1 MSLIAVFLPLAFM
14 GGIVGRFMRSFGWTM
29 AFAIAVSLLVSFTL
43 TPMLSARWLKARD
56 NRSGRPGDAARGGR
70 AYLAFEHAYRRLLE
84 RSLRRRWVVAVLSVV
99 TLVSIAPLGMMVA
112 QNFLPEEDE
121 SQYEVVV
128 RAPEGWS
135 LDATARLAERMA
147 TEIRSQPGTSFTIV
161 SVGDDPQ
168 HTPNRFTIF
177 VQLVQI
183 GERPFNQ
190 GAAASRVRR
199 EILPK
204 YAHLGLQTQVGPA
217 SDFGGGSGSFQPVD
231 YVVSGPDLRVLAL
244 VSAAGQK
251 ALHGIPGVV
260 DVRSSLVTGKPQLGV
275 TIDRARA
282 ADLGVSVFDAG
293 SALRALVGGQDVS
306 TYAEG
311 GQQYDIVV
319 RAEEAYRTDLAGLRQ
334 MTVASARLGAVPL
347 EQVVQ
352 IRPGV
357 GPSAIDHYN
366 RGRRVELTAN
376 LLPGTSQA
384 AVLQQLD
391 REIQALRL
399 GPEYNMAFAGQ
410 AAEQGRQ
417 AAAFMT
423 AFGLSLVF
431 MYLVLA
437 AQFESWL
444 HPITILLS
452 LPLTVP
458 FALLSIILLG
468 GSLNIYSQLGILV
481 LFGVVKKNAILQI
494 DHANQL
500 RAQGIPRDQAI
511 VAASRDRL
519 RPILM
524 TTIAFVAGMIP
535 LAVSSGVGAEGNRA
549 ISSVIIGGQ
558 VLSLI
563 LTLVAIPVF
572 YSLFDDLSR
581 VSLWSRGRAHAT
593 GVWEWVRAVAT
604 TRRSQPAT
612 VPEYVEASE
621 FVDSDA
627 GE

>member
-1 MSLIAVFLPLAFM
+1 V
-14 GGIVGRFMRSFGWTM
+14 
-29 AFAIAVSLLVSFTL
+29 
-43 TPMLSARWLKARD
+43 
-56 NRSGRPGDAARGGR
+56 
-70 AYLAFEHAYRRLLE
+70 YLAFEHAYRRLLE

-99 TLVSIAPLGMMVA
+99 ILVSIAPLGMMVA

-128 RAPEGWS
+128 RVPEGWS

-161 SVGDDPQ
+161 SVGDDAQ

-190 GAAASRVRR
+190 EAAASRVRR

-231 YVVSGPDLRVLAL
+231 YVVSGPDLQVLTRV
-244 VSAAGQK
+244 SEAGQK
-251 ALHGIPGVV
+251 ALRGIPGVV

-311 GQQYDIVV
+311 GQQHDIVV

-334 MTVASARLGAVPL
+334 MTVASAKLGAVPL

-391 REIQALRL
+391 REIRALRL
-399 GPEYNMAFAGQ
+399 GPEYTMAFAGQ

-423 AFGLSLVF
+423 AFGLSFVF

-500 RAQGIPRDQAI
+500 RAQGMARDQAI

-558 VLSLI
+558 VLSLV

-581 VSLWSRGRAHAT
+581 VSLWSRASERAMSIWQQLRSAS
-593 GVWEWVRAVAT
+593 AI
-604 TRRSQPAT
+604 RRSRPAT
-612 VPEYVEASE
+612 VSE
-621 FVDSDA
+621 FVETDA